1 MEKLHITTQ
10 FLLLLLLLLLQSA
23 MQTPIQT
30 QSNIKTCTKTNHKA
44 TKPKYSLGQKNPAL
58 FLKPSKTHAR
68 NMTMQRIH
76 GRSYKE
82 SPKKS
87 LANSE
92 LSIHLGEHIQEQIR
106 QESDMLTKLQISQ
119 NLADWCLIK
128 KVLTLSAISHTVV

>member
-10 FLLLLLLLLLQSA
+10 FLLLLLHSA
-23 MQTPIQT
+23 MQTPVQT
-30 QSNIKTCTKTNHKA
+30 QSNIKTCTKTNHKTA
-44 TKPKYSLGQKNPAL
+44 EPKYSLGQNNPAL
-58 FLKPSKTHAR
+58 FLKPCKTHAR
-68 NMTMQRIH
+68 NMTMWRIH

-92 LSIHLGEHIQEQIR
+92 LSLYLGEHIQEPIR

-119 NLADWCLIK
+119 NLADWYLIK
-128 KVLTLSAISHTVV
+128 KVLTLSAISHTIV